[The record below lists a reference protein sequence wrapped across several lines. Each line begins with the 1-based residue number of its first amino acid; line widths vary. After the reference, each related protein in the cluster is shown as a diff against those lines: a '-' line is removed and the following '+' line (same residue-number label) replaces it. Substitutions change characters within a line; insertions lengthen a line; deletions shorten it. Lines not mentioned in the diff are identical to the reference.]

1 MARIVIVDDEKLVL
15 YGIRSYLTS
24 ADSRH
29 EVVGSFTRAE
39 DALAWCRKN
48 PPDVVLT
55 DIRMPG
61 MDGLELIAALKAE
74 QPSLKVVVLSCHD
87 EFRLVRKAFTLGASE
102 YILKDEVEET
112 NLLTLLQSLRLE
124 SPSPPASPG
133 VPAGTGRDLA
143 RFFSPFPDPLPPRRV
158 ADIRRDLA
166 EAGMRISGKEVLPA
180 LLAFR
185 DEWTDDLKLI
195 PWGHDAP
202 MLAQI
207 VHAQLEAA
215 DFGEAFLLDARQ
227 LVCLFELSPDS
238 RPSKHETL
246 RVTLHRVLEAVGRYC
261 NRQPFIGVPE
271 RAVDLAS
278 LGEACQSARRALEYR
293 FYEERGKVLF
303 ADTIRAAPERPECPP
318 HLSPE
323 LGAADMES
331 AIEEYLGGIATAHS
345 MRPRIVC
352 LSVSRAFR
360 DCLAAIVPDGSAGS
374 SETQV
379 DTADLLELI
388 SHADSLALLRNA
400 SRALAR
406 WIASYRGT
414 LHSSR
419 SFSALA
425 RVFLEQS
432 YRGDVQ
438 LPEAAAH
445 FHMTPSHFCEIFHR
459 EMGTTYIDY
468 LNERRI
474 AKAKALMCGTDGSL
488 KEIAASVGYHNPN
501 YFSRVFKR
509 YTGSTV
515 SAFRRT
521 CRQAERSE

>member
-15 YGIRSYLTS
+15 YGIRSYLMS
-24 ADSRH
+24 ADGRH

-112 NLLTLLQSLRLE
+112 NLLALLQSLRLE
-124 SPSPPASPG
+124 SPPPLASPG

-207 VHAQLEAA
+207 VHSQLEAA
-215 DFGEAFLLDARQ
+215 DFGEAFLLDAQQ

-246 RVTLHRVLEAVGRYC
+246 RATLHRVLEAVGRYC
-261 NRQPFIGVPE
+261 NRQAFIGVPE
-271 RAVDLAS
+271 CAVDLAS
-278 LGEACQSARRALEYR
+278 LGEACQGARRALEYR

-303 ADTIRAAPERPECPP
+303 ADTIHAVAPPRHAAPARDARRAFLPSWVRRTWSRRSKSTWAASRPPIPCGRGSCAFPFRGRSGIVSRRSCPMAARAAARRRSIPP
-318 HLSPE
+318 TSW
-323 LGAADMES
+323 S
-331 AIEEYLGGIATAHS
+331 
-345 MRPRIVC
+345 
-352 LSVSRAFR
+352 
-360 DCLAAIVPDGSAGS
+360 
-374 SETQV
+374 
-379 DTADLLELI
+379 
-388 SHADSLALLRNA
+388 
-400 SRALAR
+400 
-406 WIASYRGT
+406 
-414 LHSSR
+414 
-419 SFSALA
+419 
-425 RVFLEQS
+425 
-432 YRGDVQ
+432 
-438 LPEAAAH
+438 
-445 FHMTPSHFCEIFHR
+445 
-459 EMGTTYIDY
+459 
-468 LNERRI
+468 
-474 AKAKALMCGTDGSL
+474 
-488 KEIAASVGYHNPN
+488 
-501 YFSRVFKR
+501 
-509 YTGSTV
+509 
-515 SAFRRT
+515 
-521 CRQAERSE
+521 